1 MRKLC
6 IILMAAT
13 PLMIVMA
20 GCSGQVDIPVGGI
33 DSVRVDNV
41 VENYCNSFDPC
52 SYTYWISFQDPEQGD
67 HYYWAELASR
77 TDTAKGKTV
86 EMYNNGWDWH
96 SINVT
101 AYYFEVTPYEYY
113 YVNVY
118 RTNSPLYGGIVAK
131 RTSAGMLLGSPMQMG
146 PFATDCGTR
155 CCTYDYAWALI
166 AKLSPGGSDL
176 DAARCSVYTRYG
188 SKLCG
193 VTPLDTGRCHGA
205 ITLDIDHDTT
215 FTDYYGDRQYN
226 VWATIEYSKLRF
238 SYGETGDTTSFRC
251 RITEMQGYYYDWLFD
266 IYGTFPQIGSVHE
279 YRIELN
285 QQNGKWFYWYDN
297 VCFDT
302 SIADPVWQTTL
313 GSAVRW
319 GGEVLGLES
328 DMPGTFSNP
337 CRITECQ
344 YRPAGGDYHDA
355 NFNLSRGWLKTD
367 TTEWMVKMVDDVSV
381 DVWDVNPLP

>member
-146 PFATDCGTR
+146 PFATDCGTT
-155 CCTYDYAWALI
+155 CCTENYAWAGI
-166 AKLSPGGSDL
+166 AKFNPTGANLVG
-176 DAARCSVYTRYG
+176 AKANITTRYPEE
-188 SKLCG
+188 LCG
-193 VTPLDTGRCHGA
+193 QTTDATYSHSVVWVAVVYDTSAGYHGSIWA
-205 ITLDIDHDTT
+205 ASG
-215 FTDYYGDRQYN
+215 YGK
-226 VWATIEYSKLRF
+226 WRF
-238 SYGETGDTTSFRC
+238 EGFNEVFKARFL
-251 RITEMQGYYYDWLFD
+251 EMQGVGDATYYKRVD
-266 IYGTFPQIGSVHE
+266 INNPNIPPDDEVHE
-279 YRIELN
+279 FKTELN
-285 QQNGKWFYWYDN
+285 PETYRWLAFYDN
-297 VCFDT
+297 QIYDSAT
-302 SIADPVWQTTL
+302 YDPIWQSVL
-313 GSAVRW
+313 GSYSRFS
-319 GGEVLGLES
+319 GEIFNFED
-328 DMPGTFSNP
+328 DMAGTADHK
-337 CRITECQ
+337 CRIAQCSTKSL
-344 YRPAGGDYHDA
+344 GGSYGFVDFSLYSE
-355 NFNLSRGWLKTD
+355 FWYSD
-367 TTEWMVKMVDDVSV
+367 TTEWMVRIVNSHTIDI
-381 DVWDVNPLP
+381 WDVKPRP